1 MSYKLITPPQPDE
14 YFEFY
19 AGYVKK
25 ASVYSDLLKA
35 MPLVHEQ
42 TQALMKS
49 LAPEKHSF
57 RYAPNKWSIKELMVH
72 LIDAERIF
80 AYRALRIGRND
91 KTPLHGFDE
100 NKFVENCFAEN
111 RTLSDIMEE
120 FELVRKTSIKLFE
133 SFEESVIMN
142 RGIASEKEI
151 TVRALG
157 YIIMGH
163 ELHHLSVIKE
173 RYL

>member
-1 MSYKLITPPQPDE
+1 MAYKLISPPHPDE
-14 YFEFY
+14 YFEYFT
-19 AGYVKK
+19 GYVKK
-25 ASVYSDLLKA
+25 ASIYTDLLES

-42 TQALMKS
+42 TQHLMKNLS
-49 LAPEKHSF
+49 TEKHSY
-57 RYAPNKWSIKELMVH
+57 RYAPNKWSIKELMLH
-72 LIDAERIF
+72 LIDAERVF
-80 AYRALRIGRND
+80 AYRALRIARND

-100 NKFVENCFAEN
+100 NKFVENSFAEN

-120 FELVRKTSIKLFE
+120 FQLVRKSSLKLFE
-133 SFEESVIMN
+133 GFEESVIMN
-142 RGIASEKEI
+142 RGIASDKEI

-163 ELHHLSVIKE
+163 ELHHLSIIKE